1 MEEPIPLLDAV
12 ILVAGVVL
20 ILITSVRVSRQR
32 SQGRTVKGPSGALIG
47 VAVWLAVLGIA
58 VYLIFR

>member
-1 MEEPIPLLDAV
+1 MEESIPLLDAV

-32 SQGRTVKGPSGALIG
+32 SQGKTVKGRAGALIG
-47 VAVWLAVLGIA
+47 VAVWLAVLGVA